1 MALAATTY
9 KVELSISD
17 IDRGYYATHEF
28 TLARH
33 PSETEERLMVR
44 LLAFVLY
51 ADERLQFGKGISSDD
66 EPDLWRKDLT
76 GEIIDWIELGNPDE
90 QRIRKACG
98 RARHVVV
105 VNYGGRSAGIWWD
118 KNNAALAR
126 AKNLTVIDI
135 PQPAVQALTAL
146 AERSMRLQCTIQD
159 RQVQIFGIN
168 AAVTIGEWREWIA
181 LISIT
186 GCGPRTLP

>member
-17 IDRGYYATHEF
+17 IDRGYYAAHEF

-44 LLAFVLY
+44 LLAFALY
-51 ADERLQFGKGISSDD
+51 ADERLQFGKGINSDD

-76 GEIIDWIELGNPDE
+76 GEIVDWIELGNPDQ
-90 QRIRKACG
+90 QRIRKASG
-98 RARHVVV
+98 RARHVIV
-105 VNYGGRSAGIWWD
+105 VNYGGRSSAIWWE
-118 KNNAALAR
+118 KNNTALAR

-135 PQPAVQALTAL
+135 PQGAVQALAAL
-146 AERSMRLQCTIQD
+146 AERTMRLQCMIQD
-159 RQVQIFGIN
+159 RQVQIFGSN
-168 AAVTIGEWREWIA
+168 AEVTIEPAVRMEPGR
-181 LISIT
+181 
-186 GCGPRTLP
+186 PKF

>member
-9 KVELSISD
+9 KVELSISN

-44 LLAFVLY
+44 LLAFALY

-76 GEIIDWIELGNPDE
+76 GEIVDWIELGNPDE

-98 RARHVVV
+98 RARRVVV
-105 VNYGGRSAGIWWD
+105 VNYGGRSAAVWWE

-135 PQPAVQALTAL
+135 PQAAVQALATL
-146 AERSMRLQCTIQD
+146 AERTMRLQCTIQD
-159 RQVQIFGIN
+159 RQVQIFGSN
-168 AAVTIGEWREWIA
+168 ADVTIEPT
-181 LISIT
+181 ISMEP
-186 GCGPRTLP
+186 GQH